1 MHNRR
6 IFICCLVLLGGLL
19 ALTFRLAAEWENR
32 LLVRPD
38 GIIGQRTQAAGE
50 FRAMR
55 NNIPAEKGTSQK
67 TWLAGGTYMARYN
80 FISFNRDK
88 LGVSFSMTAPE
99 FSAYMAGY
107 GYTDEEMSALKAWRD
122 KAHPA
127 AWEQGYRTGG
137 RSAAEKAI
145 ANVALDYDTKVRK
158 LLLQRGF
165 ALRAGNVIECDMPRI
180 IKRSAETL
188 KPLALSFQELA
199 TENRYGAEETVGAV
213 LSMVQTAIRYQI
225 PPMMDG
231 QKHIG
236 GLLPPAKAL
245 LSGWGDCDT
254 KTGVAAAILSNWSGM
269 RMVGIAVPG
278 HYLMAIRRIPG
289 KGDMFV
295 RHDGLEYVLVEPAG
309 PAWLEPGSVGS
320 ATAALLENSAG
331 YTVEP
336 FF

>member
-6 IFICCLVLLGGLL
+6 MFIFCLVLLGGFLT
-19 ALTFRLAAEWENR
+19 LTFRLAAEWESK
-32 LLVRPD
+32 LLVRSE
-38 GIIGQRTQAAGE
+38 GMVGQRTQAAGE
-50 FRAMR
+50 FRAVR

-67 TWLAGGTYMARYN
+67 IWQAGGAYMAQYN

-88 LGVSFSMTAPE
+88 LGVSFAMSAPE

-107 GYTDEEMSALKAWRD
+107 GYTDEEMAVLKAWRD

-127 AWEQGYRTGG
+127 AWEQGYRSGG
-137 RSAAEKAI
+137 KSAAEKAI

-165 ALRAGNVIECDMPRI
+165 ALRIGNVIECDMPRI
-180 IKRSAETL
+180 VRRSAETL

-199 TENRYGAEETVGAV
+199 TKNRYGAEETVGAV

-231 QKHIG
+231 KRHIG

-269 RMVGIAVPG
+269 RLVGIAVPG

-295 RHDGLEYVLVEPAG
+295 RYDGLEYVLVEPAG

-331 YTVEP
+331 YTLEP